1 MRGVGTDFSHAY
13 SYAIVCNSFKELLLY
28 GFENR
33 GQTAIWPVRAPL
45 SVNKF
50 QLGIEAFIAS
60 LGGVNVMMCEKRMNV
75 YNILYYLN

>member
-1 MRGVGTDFSHAY
+1 MGVSNLKRDIHFRSVFN
-13 SYAIVCNSFKELLLY
+13 SYKELLLN

-45 SVNKF
+45 SGNKF
-50 QLGIEAFIAS
+50 QLGIEAFMAS

-75 YNILYYLN
+75 LYYLN